1 MLSSRLVKFA
11 GCCPAETTVTFT
23 VAFTIAC
30 MTIGIEVVLVVFVDS
45 EDVMRSGGLSGGSI
59 SNSCSLEDSS
69 SINGGKVS
77 VGLIVLA

>member
-1 MLSSRLVKFA
+1 
-11 GCCPAETTVTFT
+11 
-23 VAFTIAC
+23 